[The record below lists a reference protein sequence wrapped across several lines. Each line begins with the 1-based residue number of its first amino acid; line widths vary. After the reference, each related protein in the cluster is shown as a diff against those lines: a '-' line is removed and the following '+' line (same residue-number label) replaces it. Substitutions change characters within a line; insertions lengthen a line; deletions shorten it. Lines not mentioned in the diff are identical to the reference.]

1 MNICTLIVTY
11 NPDMHK
17 LKNLISSLLD
27 VNGVRIII
35 VDNNSNNI
43 SSIKEIG
50 KISNL
55 VKIESLSENKGI
67 AYAQNVGIQYAIEET
82 SEFILF
88 FDQDSVID
96 SEFIRKLYLDF
107 CELIGRNIKLAAIG
121 PRFIDEK
128 NNFYFPALRLNK
140 FGLIDK
146 FSIENIIEPME
157 VSVLISSGTLV
168 SVDALK
174 EIGLMREEFFIDFVD
189 TEWCFRALGK
199 GYKIYVSGNAIMKHS
214 IGDETIQLF
223 NFKIPVHSGFR
234 RYYRIR
240 NLFFMWKMPY
250 IPRQLTAKL
259 MVSNIFH
266 QFLLFLLKDKK
277 MDYIK
282 YYYKAVLDGIKQ
294 SKNYQV

>member
-11 NPDMHK
+11 NPDIHK
-17 LKNLISSLLD
+17 LKNLINSLLTF
-27 VNGVRIII
+27 NGVRIVV
-35 VDNNSNNI
+35 VDNNSSNI
-43 SSIKEIG
+43 DSIKEIG
-50 KISNL
+50 KVSDL
-55 VKIESLSENKGI
+55 VKIEILSDNKGI
-67 AYAQNVGIQYAIEET
+67 AYAQNVGIQYAIEEQ

-96 SEFIRKLYLDF
+96 SEFIKELYCDF
-107 CELIGRNIKLAAIG
+107 NELIRKNIKLAAIG

-146 FSIENIIEPME
+146 LSIENISEPME

-199 GYKIYVSGNAIMKHS
+199 GYRIYVSGNAIMKHS

-250 IPRQLTAKL
+250 IPRKLTAKL
-259 MVSNIFH
+259 MVSNLFH
-266 QFLLFLLKDKK
+266 QFLLFLLKDNKA
-277 MDYIK
+277 DYIK